1 MTYLLEQEGVRKFIL
16 DWEHGSAPAP
26 QAIEQLVDWR
36 DILHARGL
44 VGADPARYGGIGF
57 GNLSR
62 RTATG
67 FLITGSQTGA
77 LPRLEA
83 AHFCLVRGWDIPGNR
98 LQATGPIAP
107 SSEALT
113 HAACYAANPAI
124 HWVFHIH
131 SPELWHAAPNLG
143 LASTDPA
150 IAYGTPAMAEAL
162 TALADHLPLPCLI
175 RMGGHE
181 DGLIAAGPTAEGT
194 GAILLQ
200 RPAQVLA

>member
-1 MTYLLEQEGVRKFIL
+1 MLEQEGVRKFIL